1 MSKHQKMFVK
11 TLQNFLKCQNT
22 FKQMISVAVIGEC
35 NFREFGTEKLG
46 REELVGEVHFEAN
59 GIS

>member
-35 NFREFGTEKLG
+35 NFREFGTEKIGEG
-46 REELVGEVHFEAN
+46 RTCGGGSF
-59 GIS
+59 